1 MIVMG
6 IDPGLA
12 TVGFGIIHSFAG
24 NDFKPVEYG
33 AVLTEAGMK
42 VEDRL
47 LEIFENVDEL
57 CKTYKPDAAAVEY
70 LERELELGRRPLPE
84 LLERLGERGSSPS
97 RRVFCRCREALEQ
110 GNSFSKVWSQV
121 LEEETELDREE
132 RHVLEPL
139 GWLLGRYDARGQSV
153 SLMRMQQRLEPMI
166 EQRRRKTGQQICV
179 IRALGVTAGG
189 FLSLTLI

>member
-1 MIVMG
+1 MKW
-6 IDPGLA
+6 
-12 TVGFGIIHSFAG
+12 VG
-24 NDFKPVEYG
+24 
-33 AVLTEAGMK
+33 VLLICGGCLWWSMRACRRRQLTLL
-42 VEDRL
+42 VLEDMAR
-47 LEIFENVDEL
+47 
-57 CKTYKPDAAAVEY
+57 AVEY

-84 LLERLGERGSSPS
+84 LLERLSERGSPPS
-97 RRVFCRCREALEQ
+97 ERVFRRCREALEQ
-110 GNSFSKVWSQV
+110 GNSFSGVWSRI

-139 GWLLGRYDARGQSV
+139 GWLLGRYDAQGQSV